1 MADLLFRLGKLMA
14 RFRWTVIAVWLALA
28 LVVGL
33 AGALAGHS
41 AADRLNLPGSQS
53 AKASAIADNAIHDR
67 AKVSAVVV
75 FSADSAL
82 TDGPLAR
89 GVDAALANLGVP
101 ATSLERSP
109 DGRTAFVQVP
119 VANTVPTTFK
129 RVDSAVAAAR
139 AAGVTASVGGELGLA
154 NSNPATS
161 NSERLGFIAV
171 LIVLLVAF
179 GSGVAAGVP
188 IVTAVLSLVVGL
200 SALTLIGRVAP
211 IPGSANAL
219 AGMIGLGVAVDYA
232 LFVLTRFRAEL
243 AKGHHTHDA
252 VALSLAAAGQ
262 AVIFAGGAVVVAICG
277 LALTGIGFIMALGL
291 SAALV
296 VAISVAAALT
306 LLPAVLAVLGPR
318 VNAWRLPWAR
328 RLEQGSGSGPW
339 RRWAQ
344 RITRRPV
351 PFLLV
356 SIGILAALTVPL
368 GGLRYGGTDAS
379 MLAHGVPAR
388 TAYEAMAAG
397 FGPGVNSPVDV
408 VVTQSSAPEAQ
419 RLAGRLANEPG
430 VAFVQAPQVSAD
442 TGSRYGRVAVITVLP
457 QGGPQSPEAT
467 SLVRSL
473 RSTVLPAQVPD
484 AAGRV
489 YVGGPTARS
498 LDLAD
503 RMHERLPLV
512 VGAVI
517 ALTILLLTAAFRAV
531 LVPVKAAAMNLL
543 SIAAA
548 YGVLTFV
555 VQEGHGAKLI
565 GLDGPTPIPSF
576 VPVFMFAILFGL
588 SMDYEVF
595 LLSRMREAYLDCGDN
610 REGVAQGLAATARVI
625 TSAALIMIAAFGA
638 FILGGD
644 PIVKTLGLGLAVA
657 VFLDATLIRML
668 LVPASMTLMGRANWW
683 LPRHLDR
690 WLPRLHDSVERIGD
704 KLPLQRPQGRARG
717 SRVPALGGGR
727 GPEVSPPKH

>member
-1 MADLLFRLGKLMA
+1 MADLLFQLGKLMA
-14 RFRWTVIAVWLALA
+14 RFRWIVIAAWLALA
-28 LVVGL
+28 LVVGV

-41 AADRLNLPGSQS
+41 AADQLSLPGSES
-53 AKASAIADNAIHDR
+53 AKASVIAE
-67 AKVSAVVV
+67 KSVSSRPKYSALVV

-82 TDGPLAR
+82 TDGPLTR
-89 GVDAALANLGVP
+89 GVNEALTNLRVP
-101 ATSLERSP
+101 ANSLERSP
-109 DGRTAFVQVP
+109 DGRTAFVQVRVP
-119 VANTVPTTFK
+119 NTAPATFK
-129 RVDSAVAAAR
+129 RVERAIAPAR
-139 AAGVTASVGGELGLA
+139 AAGVSASVGGELGLV

-188 IVTAVLSLVVGL
+188 IVTAALSLVVGL

-243 AKGHHTHDA
+243 AKGRHAHDA

-262 AVIFAGGAVVVAICG
+262 AVVFAGGAVVVAICG

-306 LLPAVLAVLGPR
+306 LLPATLAVLGPR
-318 VNAWRLPWAR
+318 VDAWRLPWAR
-328 RLEQGSGSGPW
+328 RLEQGGGSGPW
-339 RRWAQ
+339 RQWAQ

-356 SIGILAALTVPL
+356 SIGLLAALTVPL

-379 MLAHGVPAR
+379 MLAPGTPAR
-388 TAYEAMAAG
+388 VAYEAMAAG
-397 FGPGVNSPVDV
+397 FGPGVNAPVDV
-408 VVTQSSAPEAQ
+408 VVTHTSASAAQS
-419 RLAGRLANEPG
+419 LAARIADVPG
-430 VAFVQAPQVSAD
+430 VSAVQPPRISAD
-442 TGSRYGRVAVITVLP
+442 GGSRYGQVAVITVLP
-457 QGGPQSPEAT
+457 QGGPQSPDTTA
-467 SLVRSL
+467 LVRSL
-473 RSTVLPAQVPD
+473 RTSVLPAQVPD
-484 AAGRV
+484 TAGTA

-503 RMHERLPLV
+503 RMHQRLPLV

-543 SIAAA
+543 SIGAA

-555 VQEGHGAKLI
+555 VQEGHGAKVI

-625 TSAALIMIAAFGA
+625 TSAALIMIAAFTA
-638 FILGGD
+638 FILGAD

-690 WLPRLHDSVERIGD
+690 ILPRLHDSVERIGD
-704 KLPLQRPQGRARG
+704 KLPLRPPGRH
-717 SRVPALGGGR
+717 SSSVPVLAVR
-727 GPEVSPPKH
+727 PASEVSPPQH

>member
-1 MADLLFRLGKLMA
+1 MADLLFRLGKHMA

-28 LVVGL
+28 LAVGL
-33 AGALAGHS
+33 AGAIAGHS
-41 AADRLNLPGSQS
+41 GADQLTLPGSQS
-53 AKASAIADNAIHDR
+53 AKASIIADKALHR
-67 AKVSAVVV
+67 PKVTALAV

-89 GVDAALANLGVP
+89 GVDAALENLGVP
-101 ATSLERSP
+101 QTALERSP
-109 DGRTAFVQVP
+109 DARTAFVQVP
-119 VANTVPTTFK
+119 VPNTTPTTFQ
-129 RVDSAVAAAR
+129 RVDNALAPAR
-139 AAGVTASVGGELGLA
+139 AAGMTASVGGELGLA
-154 NSNPATS
+154 HSNPSTS
-161 NSERLGFIAV
+161 ASERLGFIAV

-179 GSGVAAGVP
+179 GSGAAAGVP

-211 IPGSANAL
+211 VPGSANAL

-243 AKGHHTHDA
+243 AKGRHPQDA

-277 LALTGIGFIMALGL
+277 LALTGIGFIVALGL

-328 RLEQGSGSGPW
+328 RLEQGGSSGPW

-344 RITRRPV
+344 RVTRRPV

-356 SIGILAALTVPL
+356 SVGLLAALTVPL
-368 GGLRYGGTDAS
+368 AGLRYGGTDAS
-379 MLAHGVPAR
+379 MLAPGVPAR
-388 TAYEAMAAG
+388 VAYERMAAG
-397 FGPGVNSPVDV
+397 FGPGVNGPVDV
-408 VVTQSSAPEAQ
+408 VVTQVSSPEAQ
-419 RLAGRLANEPG
+419 RLAGRLADEPG
-430 VAFVQAPQVSAD
+430 VAFVQPPQLSSD
-442 TGSRYGRVAVITVLP
+442 TRSRYGRVAVITVLP
-457 QGGPQSPEAT
+457 QGGPQSAEAT

-473 RSTVLPAQVPD
+473 RSSVLAAQVPD
-484 AAGRV
+484 ASTRV

-517 ALTILLLTAAFRAV
+517 LLTILLLTAAFRSV

-543 SIAAA
+543 SIGAA

-625 TSAALIMIAAFGA
+625 TSAALIMIAAFAA

-668 LVPASMTLMGRANWW
+668 LVPASMTLMGKANWW

-690 WLPRLHDSVERIGD
+690 VLPRLHDSVERIGD
-704 KLPLQRPQGRARG
+704 KLPLHRPQGRGHG
-717 SRVPALGGGR
+717 SRVPVLSLRRAT
-727 GPEVSPPKH
+727 EASPPQR